1 MDVPRPSQRLLADTS
16 IPSACSYLYVWSR
29 RPPLQ
34 TYASTSLTYVALL
47 FIMPGNII
55 NLTPADVL
63 AWPKPNYVDPVRR
76 TWMPFFSGITF
87 AAATLMVA
95 TRFWLRI
102 RGHAG
107 RLGLD
112 DVSVTRGANRCD

>member
-1 MDVPRPSQRLLADTS
+1 
-16 IPSACSYLYVWSR
+16 
-29 RPPLQ
+29 
-34 TYASTSLTYVALL
+34 
-47 FIMPGNII
+47 MPGNII

-63 AWPKPNYVDPVRR
+63 AWPKPNYEDPVRR
-76 TWMPFFSGITF
+76 TWMPIFSGLTF

-107 RLGLD
+107 KLGLD
-112 DVSVTRGANRCD
+112 DVSATHRTKPHDGL

>member
-1 MDVPRPSQRLLADTS
+1 VLPHSNICRE
-16 IPSACSYLYVWSR
+16 SAF
-29 RPPLQ
+29 LQ
-34 TYASTSLTYVALL
+34 ACNFTAPTYVTLL
-47 FIMPGNII
+47 LTMPGNII

-63 AWPKPNYVDPVRR
+63 AWPKPNYDNPVRR
-76 TWMPFFSGITF
+76 TWMPIFSGLTF

-107 RLGLD
+107 KLGLD
-112 DVSVTRGANRCD
+112 DVSAAYGTKPLDGI